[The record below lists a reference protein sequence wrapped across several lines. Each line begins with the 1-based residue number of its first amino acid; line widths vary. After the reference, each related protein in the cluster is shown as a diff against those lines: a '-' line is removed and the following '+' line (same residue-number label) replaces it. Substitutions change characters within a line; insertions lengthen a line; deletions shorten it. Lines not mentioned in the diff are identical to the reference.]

1 MKLHSV
7 FFGLCVA
14 ATLNAGETS
23 IEKYTE
29 LRNESTELK
38 IKEYRNLLLQQRNI
52 NQELRD
58 DRDNLREKRL
68 EALYARMQND
78 YTPYR

>member
-38 IKEYRNLLLQQRNI
+38 IKEYRNLLLQQRNA

-58 DRDNLREKRL
+58 DRGNLRDKRL
-68 EALYARMQND
+68 KELYARIQSN